1 MITEKEE
8 KQIDFAIWRDLFVS
22 ALQGAAGVGDK
33 TIEAIVYDAAVIADA
48 AVVAIEKRVPK

>member
-22 ALQGAAGVGDK
+22 ALEGAAGVGDK
-33 TIEAIVYDAAVIADA
+33 TIASIIEDAAAIADA
-48 AVVAIEKRVPK
+48 AVVAIGKRVPK